1 MSREQRGDPFAQPMT
16 DLMAGVAVTF
26 LLIAA
31 IFMVQSARKTEAE
44 KRAKEQAKA
53 QLSKHEGAE
62 DLAKSSL
69 KQLQQD
75 LASESLVD
83 AQYDPHVDPFLLTI
97 VFNRSRLRFAKA
109 DCAISDET
117 RRDLESAK
125 PIFKKVCD
133 KQNES
138 AGLGITQSITLEGH
152 TDRDPD
158 FESAPA
164 CGVQVADWRSECAD
178 PVERVSPRCIRQGFE
193 NNVRLSAARAQ
204 NVFFTVRRAFKDDE
218 EILGCLD
225 KSFVVAGRGPVE
237 PEAGGDW
244 QTFRVDRSADE
255 RDRRVVIKVRVQV
268 RGFDAGAP

>member
-1 MSREQRGDPFAQPMT
+1 MT

-31 IFMVQSARKTEAE
+31 IFMVQSARKAEVE
-44 KRAKEQAKA
+44 KRAKEQANA
-53 QLSKHEGAE
+53 LLSKHEGAE
-62 DLAKSSL
+62 DQAKSSL
-69 KQLQQD
+69 MQLKRD

-83 AQYDPHVDPFLLTI
+83 AHYDASVDPFLLTI
-97 VFNRSRLRFAKA
+97 VFNRSRLRFDKA
-109 DCAISDET
+109 GCDIREEA

-133 KQNES
+133 TQKES
-138 AGLGITQSITLEGH
+138 ADLGITQSITLEGH

-178 PVERVSPRCIRQGFE
+178 PVDRLSARCIRQGFE

-218 EILGCLD
+218 EILRCLD

-237 PEAGGDW
+237 PEAGGNW
-244 QTFRVDRSADE
+244 QVPRVDPAADE
-255 RDRRVVIKVRVQV
+255 RDRRVVIKVRVHV
-268 RGFDAGAP
+268 RGFDADAP